1 MKHFHFIA
9 LFLVVSVLISLSIT
23 SCAESADKIVSD
35 AESVT
40 VSETA
45 ELDTDSYEYVI
56 ASFEKNDFNG
66 YQFMILDRSAEYDS
80 YWFTYDVFSTGMNGD
95 PINDAVYERNITL
108 EELYNI
114 KILDKPDRSPYSTAQ
129 KSILSGDDEFD
140 VVTDGLYQL
149 GILSGNNLLL
159 DYNKI
164 PDINLTNS
172 WWDQAMCAELSIL
185 NHIYFI
191 TGDISVMDNEGT
203 WCVLFNKDLAEDFKA
218 GDLYSLVDSGTWTI
232 DRMYEIAKAVALD
245 LDGNGKMTIDDQWGL
260 LTESFNTYGFW
271 IGGGDK
277 IISKGEDD
285 KPFVTMYNDHS
296 VSMLQKVLTMQFDKG
311 VTFSSSSAP
320 NYASFSNVFSDGN
333 AMFLYCS
340 MLMIT
345 NFRASDTYFGILPA
359 AKFDEAQ
366 SSYYNTYSNG
376 NLTAYSVPITSA
388 DTARTGV
395 ILETM
400 AAISRYKLTPAYYDV
415 SLKGKFLRDTES
427 EKMIDLILATRNYD
441 LGSALNLGGAINIII
456 NATASFDFA
465 SAYAKIENKI
475 ITDMESYIESIQKS

>member
-1 MKHFHFIA
+1 MKYFHLIV
-9 LFLVVSVLISLSIT
+9 FLLAVSVLLCLFI
-23 SCAESADKIVSD
+23 SCAESADEIVSD
-35 AESVT
+35 TESAAA
-40 VSETA
+40 SETTGP
-45 ELDTDSYEYVI
+45 DTDSYEYMI

-66 YQFMILDRSAEYDS
+66 YQFLILDRSEEYDA
-80 YWFTYDVFSTGMNGD
+80 YWFTYDIFSTEMNGD
-95 PINDAVYERNITL
+95 PINDAVYTRNTAL

-114 KILDKPDRSPYSTAQ
+114 KILDKPDKAPYLTAQ

-149 GILSGNNLLL
+149 GILSGSNLLL

-164 PDINLTNS
+164 PDISLTNI

-185 NHIYFI
+185 DHIYFI

-218 GDLYSLVDSGTWTI
+218 GDLYALVNSGTWTV
-232 DRMYEIAKAVALD
+232 DRMYETAKSVALD

-277 IISKGEDD
+277 IISKDDGD

-296 VSMLQKVLTMQFDKG
+296 VSMLQKVLALQFDKG
-311 VTFSSSSAP
+311 VTFSSASAP
-320 NYASFSNVFSDGN
+320 DYASFSNVFSDGK

-359 AKFDEAQ
+359 AKFDETQ
-366 SSYYNTYSNG
+366 SSYYNTYSNV
-376 NLTAYSVPITSA
+376 NLTAYSVPITAA

-441 LGSALNLGGAINIII
+441 LGSALNLGSAINIII

-465 SAYAKIENKI
+465 SAYAKIESKI
-475 ITDMESYIESIQKS
+475 LTDMESYIESIQKS